1 MIITE
6 VLLAVEAV
14 EAVVDLVKKIDETID
29 EVKDDKAKDDEVK
42 EDEVKDDKPIEPINP
57 QEPTI

>member
-6 VLLAVEAV
+6 VLLAVQAV

-29 EVKDDKAKDDEVK
+29 EAKDDEA
-42 EDEVKDDKPIEPINP
+42 KDDKPIEPINP